1 MEEICLNKVA
11 QISVGNANTRL
22 KEKIYEDG
30 IEIKFITPK
39 SIKNN
44 FIEDKEIEKMNLR
57 REDIKIRTTQEND
70 IIVKTTT
77 PFDVVFIDK
86 KHEGLLYNSFCIN
99 ITVDSEIMDSKFLFA
114 FLNTKFIKNKL
125 ENKAKSYK
133 TTPISKKDIEE
144 IKIPYL
150 EKEKQELIGKLY
162 INIIEKEKIYN
173 QMIQKEKEIVEEI
186 IFSGGKI

>member
-1 MEEICLNKVA
+1 MIKMEEICLNKVA

-99 ITVDSEIMDSKFLFA
+99 ITVDSEIMDKFVLEPLMMRNKNNLYDGSQNKVISEA
-114 FLNTKFIKNKL
+114 VANNITVRKVKKFDLASYVMSCLMPQNSIKQVSMFS
-125 ENKAKSYK
+125 EA
-133 TTPISKKDIEE
+133 IS
-144 IKIPYL
+144 
-150 EKEKQELIGKLY
+150 G
-162 INIIEKEKIYN
+162 IN
-173 QMIQKEKEIVEEI
+173 
-186 IFSGGKI
+186 SR